1 METIL
6 SELKEQFSKE
16 ELHTHLDQNKV
27 VSFCNEATKLLMLDY
42 YCPEYDDTELN
53 EHYKEARRLLDDI
66 LSGLI
71 ESSSKISDSFFCSLP
86 RLRKIL
92 NTSIDAI
99 FEGDPASVSKQQIV
113 LEYPGF
119 EAILYYRIAHEF
131 YTLSLPLLSRSISE
145 IVHHNTGIDIN
156 PGATIGDYF
165 FIDHGTGIV
174 IGETAIIGNHVKLY
188 QGVTLGA
195 LSLSKGRILKGSKR
209 HPTVEDY
216 VTIYSNAAIFGGD
229 TIIGEHSTIG
239 GDVYL
244 THSVDPYSIV
254 LQTDKNLT
262 ILKNNTGKKNA

>member
-1 METIL
+1 MEKIL
-6 SELKEQFSKE
+6 AELKDQFNKE
-16 ELHTHLDQNKV
+16 DVTTHLCQDDV
-27 VSFCNEATKLLMLDY
+27 LSFCDEVSVLLMLDY
-42 YCPEYDDTELN
+42 YYPEYTEADLVK
-53 EHYKEARRLLDDI
+53 HYNKAKELLSLL
-66 LSGLI
+66 LSGLK
-71 ESSSKISDSFFCSLP
+71 SVSKNDIVDSFFNHLP
-86 RLRKIL
+86 SLRKTL

-131 YTLSLPLLSRSISE
+131 YLLRLPLLSRSISE
-145 IVHHNTGIDIN
+145 IAHHHTGIDIN

-195 LSLSKGRILKGSKR
+195 LSLSKGRDLQGLKR

-229 TIIGEHSTIG
+229 TVIGTHSTIG

-244 THSVDPYSIV
+244 THSVNPYSIV

-262 ILKNNTGKKNA
+262 ILNSKERH